1 MAAGFKAMMK
11 RVTGKAGSGNGKG
24 KGKRLLAT
32 LLIVG
37 AVVLIAYV
45 LAMAYGGIG
54 RREGF
59 AESAAAASGP
69 RWTLVLMH
77 SASCPHCKTFLPVFE
92 GVREELQRRAAG
104 AGQLTIHVYEAGEVG
119 ARQYLDMV
127 QGFPT
132 LLLFKNDAPAGSLV
146 GSQSAERVLA
156 FAESTGVF
164 GGATAGA

>member
-1 MAAGFKAMMK
+1 MMK
-11 RVTGKAGSGNGKG
+11 RVSGAGKSVAAAGKG
-24 KGKRLLAT
+24 KSGKRLLTA
-32 LLIVG
+32 LLLVG
-37 AVVLIAYV
+37 AVALGAYV
-45 LAMAYGGIG
+45 LAVAFGVGGLG

-59 AESAAAASGP
+59 AEAQGP

-77 SASCPHCKTFLPVFE
+77 STSCPHCKTFLPVFE
-92 GVREELQRRAAG
+92 SVKSELQRRAAG
-104 AGQLTIHVYEAGEVG
+104 ALTIHTYEAGEVG

-156 FAESTGVF
+156 FAESAGVF